1 MRSDHGVGVRARDL
15 AARAVVGILFVLL
28 SANLLGEF
36 QRTGHV
42 TGLLLLVSE
51 ALVVLLT
58 IIRRPAQ
65 FIDRSPVAA
74 CVTALSV
81 AGPELL
87 RADNLAAIAPDVLTA
102 TMSATGLVLVV
113 AAKLTLGRS
122 FGLIPANRGVVVE
135 GPYKAMRH
143 PIYAGYLITHAAFLL
158 AYPTLW
164 NVSIVLVAD
173 LALVVRAFLEE
184 RVLTRDP
191 RYRRYCAEVNWHLV
205 PGLF

>member
-1 MRSDHGVGVRARDL
+1 MVRARDFG
-15 AARAVVGILFVLL
+15 ARAIVSILFLML

-51 ALVVLLT
+51 ALVVLLM

-65 FIDRSPVAA
+65 FIDRSPAAA
-74 CVTALSV
+74 CVTVVSV
-81 AGPELL
+81 VGPELL
-87 RADNLAAIAPDVLTA
+87 RADTLGALAPDVLTA

-158 AYPTLW
+158 AYPSLS
-164 NVSIVLVAD
+164 NVAIVLVAD
-173 LALVVRAFLEE
+173 VALIVRALLEE

-191 RYRRYCAEVNWHLV
+191 LYRRYCTRVNWHLV

>member
-1 MRSDHGVGVRARDL
+1 MIPNRSIPVRVRDL
-15 AARAVVGILFVLL
+15 AARAVVGILFLLL

-81 AGPELL
+81 VGPELL
-87 RADNLAAIAPDVLTA
+87 RADNLAAMAPDVLTA

-173 LALVVRAFLEE
+173 LALVVRALLEE
-184 RVLTRDP
+184 RVLARDA
-191 RYRRYCAEVNWHLV
+191 RYRRYCREVNWHLV

>member
-1 MRSDHGVGVRARDL
+1 MVSDCSAGVRARDL
-15 AARAVVGILFVLL
+15 TARALVGILFVFL
-28 SANLLGEF
+28 SANLLDEF

-51 ALVVLLT
+51 ALVVVLM

-65 FIDRSPVAA
+65 FIDRSPAAA
-74 CVTALSV
+74 CVTVVSLV
-81 AGPELL
+81 GPELL
-87 RADNLAAIAPDVLTA
+87 RANASGGMAPDVLTA
-102 TMSATGLVLVV
+102 TMSATGLVLIV

-122 FGLIPANRGVVVE
+122 FGLIPANRGIVIE

-158 AYPTLW
+158 AYPSLL

-173 LALVVRAFLEE
+173 LALIVRALLEE

-191 RYRRYCAEVNWHLV
+191 LYRRYCTRVSWHLV

>member
-1 MRSDHGVGVRARDL
+1 MVRARDFG
-15 AARAVVGILFVLL
+15 ARAIVSVLFLML

-51 ALVVLLT
+51 ALVVLLM

-65 FIDRSPVAA
+65 FIDRSPIAA
-74 CVTALSV
+74 CVTVVSV
-81 AGPELL
+81 VGPELL
-87 RADNLAAIAPDVLTA
+87 RANSLGAMVPDVLTA
-102 TMSATGLVLVV
+102 TMSATGLMLVV

-135 GPYKAMRH
+135 GPYRALRH

-158 AYPTLW
+158 AYPSLA
-164 NVSIVLVAD
+164 NVAIVLVAD
-173 LALVVRAFLEE
+173 VALIVRALLEE

-191 RYRRYCAEVNWHLV
+191 LYRRYCAQVSWHLV

>member
-1 MRSDHGVGVRARDL
+1 MVTDRVVGVRTREL

-36 QRTGHV
+36 QRSGHV

-65 FIDRSPVAA
+65 FIDRSPIAA

-81 AGPELL
+81 VGPELL
-87 RADNLAAIAPDVLTA
+87 RADTLGAMAPDVLTA

-173 LALVVRAFLEE
+173 LALVVRALLEE
-184 RVLTRDP
+184 RVLTRDA
-191 RYRRYCAEVNWHLV
+191 RYRRYCSEVNWHLV

>member
-1 MRSDHGVGVRARDL
+1 MSSDRTLGARARDFG
-15 AARAVVGILFVLL
+15 ARAVVSILFLML
-28 SANLLGEF
+28 TANLLDEF

-51 ALVVLLT
+51 ALVVLLM

-65 FIDRSPVAA
+65 LIDRSPAAA
-74 CVTALSV
+74 CVTVVSV
-81 AGPELL
+81 VGPELL
-87 RADNLAAIAPDVLTA
+87 RANALGALAPDVLTA

-113 AAKLTLGRS
+113 AAKVTLGRS

-158 AYPTLW
+158 AYPSLW

-173 LALVVRAFLEE
+173 VALIVRALLEE

-191 RYRRYCAEVNWHLV
+191 LYRRYCTHVSWHLV

>member
-1 MRSDHGVGVRARDL
+1 MVTDHVVGVRARDV

-81 AGPELL
+81 VGPELL
-87 RADNLAAIAPDVLTA
+87 RADNLAAMAPDVLTA

-173 LALVVRAFLEE
+173 LALVVRALLEE
-184 RVLTRDP
+184 RVLARDA
-191 RYRRYCAEVNWHLV
+191 RYRRYCREVNWHLV